1 MLNIFWV
8 GGEIP
13 KSIVENID
21 KWRSRVA
28 EIQIWEDTNVELLID
43 GLNVDMNWPK
53 AMLVD
58 LLRVKAVRKFGGW
71 YCDADTF
78 PAILDLPQSSKV
90 TLIRE
95 ESRRFWNGCFQAPKN
110 HRFLGAWEAEIVRS
124 IENSNSFLDHTP
136 TISGPHALSRALYGY
151 IYDHGVHESGK
162 EFEVLP
168 WGNVLFTH
176 SPQRFRKRKLA
187 KAMLVHRAANTWRLE
202 TNLPRRNKSRILE
215 SIFSLRQTN
224 LSSVLDTIRHL
235 IKNPH
240 RFPTR
245 YWQLLMIL
253 SMDNRILDS
262 ASEWSEFWTESNCA
276 EEIRNAVM
284 NLKIGGIRTSE
295 PNLQKKLK
303 DAGWKAYG
311 QKSWIRPN
319 VTKLPA
325 N

>member
-8 GGEIP
+8 GSEIP
-13 KSIVENID
+13 KFILENID

-28 EIQIWEDTNVELLID
+28 EIQIWDDTNVELIIGDLD
-43 GLNVDMNWPK
+43 VDKNWPK

-58 LLRVKAVRKFGGW
+58 LLRVKAVHKFGGW
-71 YCDADTF
+71 YCDADTI
-78 PAILDLPQSSKV
+78 PAVLELPHSSKV

-95 ESRRFWNGCFQAPKN
+95 ESRRFWNGAFQAPKN
-110 HRFLGAWEAEIVRS
+110 HRFLDFWENEIVRS
-124 IENSNSFLDHTP
+124 IKNSNSFLDHTP

-151 IYDHGVHESGK
+151 FYDHGIHESGK

-168 WGNVLFTH
+168 WGSVLFTH
-176 SPQRFRKRKLA
+176 SQRKFRKRKLA
-187 KAMLVHRAANTWRLE
+187 KAILVHCAANTWRFE
-202 TNLPRRNKSRILE
+202 TNLQRTKKSRISE

-224 LSSVLDTIRHL
+224 LSSVLDITRHL

-240 RFPTR
+240 RFPIR

-253 SMDNRILDS
+253 SMDNKVLDS
-262 ASEWSEFWTESNCA
+262 DIEWKDFWIESNCP
-276 EEIRNAVM
+276 EMIRNAVM
-284 NLKIGGIRTSE
+284 NLKIGGIRTTDL
-295 PNLQKKLK
+295 NLQIKLK

-311 QKSWIRPN
+311 PRSWIRPN
-319 VTKLPA
+319 VTRLFA